1 MVELNLTN
9 GFYISDSLPLSHQR
23 CQNLYVNIPQQPSFS
38 EKALYGT
45 PGIRSLGTTGAVL
58 QKNRGSIKKNDI
70 AYCVN
75 GTTLYRID
83 KVITL
88 GVVSYPA
95 TSLGTIE
102 GDGRVSMA
110 TNGTQLMVLVPGGKG
125 YVYNEDAI
133 PAFQEITDG
142 DFDASGNPQHVVY
155 VDGYFM
161 ITTDEKKY
169 AVSALNNALAWSALD
184 FGSAESDPDAIVAPI
199 IVNNQVY
206 LTGTETTEGASN
218 IGGSGF
224 PFRRN
229 GVYLDKGCVA
239 PFTLVKSN
247 ASFFMLGAGVN
258 ESPAIWQF
266 ENNSYT
272 KISTTAIEAVLN
284 EYSASD
290 ISTAFAMAY
299 SKKGAYFVSFSFPDR
314 TFTYELVTKL
324 WHERVSFINKSDTK
338 WRVSS
343 ILSVYGITM
352 VFDNIDGRY
361 GELVQGLYTEYGNDI
376 ISLWTTQPFVGD
388 GSISLVKIEL
398 TMEAGVGD
406 ANVTDPQVSM
416 AVSKDGKT
424 FGAER
429 SRSIGKVGEYHKRAI
444 WRKNGNFPRMA
455 VLLFRISDPVK
466 KAILKLEA
474 E

>member
-155 VDGYFM
+155 VDGY
-161 ITTDEKKY
+161 
-169 AVSALNNALAWSALD
+169 L
-184 FGSAESDPDAIVAPI
+184 
-199 IVNNQVY
+199 
-206 LTGTETTEGASN
+206 
-218 IGGSGF
+218 
-224 PFRRN
+224 
-229 GVYLDKGCVA
+229 CVI
-239 PFTLVKSN
+239 
-247 ASFFMLGAGVN
+247 FFSL
-258 ESPAIWQF
+258 F
-266 ENNSYT
+266 
-272 KISTTAIEAVLN
+272 L
-284 EYSASD
+284 
-290 ISTAFAMAY
+290 
-299 SKKGAYFVSFSFPDR
+299 YFLFVIFLL
-314 TFTYELVTKL
+314 EL
-324 WHERVSFINKSDTK
+324 
-338 WRVSS
+338 
-343 ILSVYGITM
+343 
-352 VFDNIDGRY
+352 
-361 GELVQGLYTEYGNDI
+361 
-376 ISLWTTQPFVGD
+376 
-388 GSISLVKIEL
+388 
-398 TMEAGVGD
+398 
-406 ANVTDPQVSM
+406 
-416 AVSKDGKT
+416 
-424 FGAER
+424 
-429 SRSIGKVGEYHKRAI
+429 
-444 WRKNGNFPRMA
+444 
-455 VLLFRISDPVK
+455 
-466 KAILKLEA
+466 
-474 E
+474 

>member
-1 MVELNLTN
+1 MAELNLTN
-9 GFYISDSLPLSHQR
+9 GFYVSDSLPFSHQR

-38 EKALYGT
+38 QKSLFGT

-58 QKNRGSIKKNDI
+58 QKNRGALKKDDI

-83 KVITL
+83 KVTTL
-88 GVVSYPA
+88 GIVSYPS
-95 TSLGTIE
+95 TSLGTIA

-110 TNGTQLMVLVPGGKG
+110 TNGTQLMVLVPGGAG
-125 YVYNEDAI
+125 YVYNEDAV
-133 PAFQEITDG
+133 PAFAEITDG
-142 DFDASGNPQHVVY
+142 DFTASGNPQHVVF
-155 VDGYFM
+155 VDGYFL

-169 AVSALNNALAWSALD
+169 AVSNLNDALSWDALD
-184 FGSAESDPDAIVAPI
+184 FGSAESDPDAVVAPL

-206 LTGTETTEGASN
+206 ITGTETTEGASN

-224 PFRRN
+224 PFQRN
-229 GVYLDKGCVA
+229 GVFLDKGCVA
-239 PFTLVKSN
+239 PFTLIKSN
-247 ASFFMLGAGVN
+247 VSFFMVGAGKN

-266 ENNSYT
+266 TNNSYT
-272 KISTTAIEAVLN
+272 RISTTAIENVLN
-284 EYSASD
+284 AYSSTE
-290 ISTAFAMAY
+290 ISNSFAIAY

-314 TFTYELVTKL
+314 TFTYDLTTQL

-343 ILSVYGITM
+343 LLSVYGITM

-361 GELVQGLYTEYGNDI
+361 GELVQGLNTEYDEPI

-388 GSISLVKIEL
+388 GEISLVKIEL

-406 ANVTDPQVSM
+406 STTTDPVVSM
-416 AVSKDGKT
+416 ALSKDGKV

-429 SRSIGKVGEYHKRAI
+429 NRKIGKVGEFHKRAI
-444 WRKNGNFPRMA
+444 WRKNGTFSRMA